1 LFRHEGRK
9 YTFLAPDSCS
19 EDEQENLPGRNPLQ
33 ERSNI
38 QEEGNQF
45 TRISKDLYRDLKRPQ
60 QFQRLEQSRQNTS
73 KLNSLARVSQLNLT
87 RFSQYCSYSM
97 FNNESTE
104 SLESGTGSP
113 CSVRLSISSTR
124 LNQGTISF
132 ILTLNQGTISFILTL
147 NQGTISFILTLNSY
161 SPVFYVTYFCFIE
174 SVNKYM

>member
-1 LFRHEGRK
+1 MFRHEGRK

-60 QFQRLEQSRQNTS
+60 QFQRLEQTRQNTS

-124 LNQGTISF
+124 LNQE
-132 ILTLNQGTISFILTL
+132 
-147 NQGTISFILTLNSY
+147 TISFILTLNSY
-161 SPVFYVTYFCFIE
+161 SPDFTLPLLFSFKE
-174 SVNKYM
+174 SVNSFM

>member
-1 LFRHEGRK
+1 MFRHEGRK

-60 QFQRLEQSRQNTS
+60 QFQRLEQTRQNTS

-124 LNQGTISF
+124 LNQETISF
-132 ILTLNQGTISFILTL
+132 ILTLNL
-147 NQGTISFILTLNSY
+147 Y
-161 SPVFYVTYFCFIE
+161 SPVFYATPSLLF
-174 SVNKYM
+174 